1 MKSLMKQSNAF
12 LMKHW
17 KHIILG
23 FLVILMLY
31 NSLVLWTRSS
41 KSDVENFEIKEIETL
56 VSKIQN
62 KIKDLDDV
70 NDAIVKFG
78 EDVK

>member
-1 MKSLMKQSNAF
+1 MKSMMKQTNAF
-12 LMKHW
+12 FMKHW
-17 KHIILG
+17 KHIILV

-31 NSLVLWTRSS
+31 NSFVLWTSHS
-41 KSDVENFEIKEIETL
+41 KKDIENFEIKEIESL